1 MRADSPPGRE
11 SRPVASGPAENISA
25 TTKNDSSLPQPGDI
39 LADLDAMA
47 EHLRG
52 RLVVQVEVDEE
63 KYRTHIYR
71 STAAAERCVQRAAER
86 GRRSHVTLVRML
98 PVGVVVGLNGGAP

>member
-1 MRADSPPGRE
+1 MRRSEHDSGRPGERAPTNVIAAGDDNQ
-11 SRPVASGPAENISA
+11 SLAVA
-25 TTKNDSSLPQPGDI
+25 TDI

-52 RLVVQVEVDEE
+52 RLVIQVEVDEE
-63 KYRTHIYR
+63 KFRTHIYR

-98 PVGVVVGLNGGAP
+98 PVGVVVGLSGAT